1 MLRRLRFR
9 SPSSAEFAITLL
21 GVVLSG
27 VALGRFPFAI
37 VVRAPFAE
45 AVIHAVLVGAPGL
58 VLVYGGQ
65 RLSESGIDPEAYPR
79 VAHWC
84 FGGLG
89 VVLVGLGLLGLN
101 PAGQIANPVEAGILA
116 TAIGSV
122 GGFTIGLH
130 DAQAITR
137 ANEAEAHQRR
147 LRRQKQ
153 ALERQNEQL
162 ESFASMLAH
171 ELRNPLQIAQIYL
184 QQIPA
189 DDGSALAEVE
199 HAHDRIEEMIDILL
213 VTARRTDPDIS
224 WEAVALADACSE
236 TWSAVETNGAKL
248 VVETDRTIR
257 VDPLHLRHL
266 LENLC
271 KNAVEHSST
280 SPRRNDEDAV
290 EHSSTS
296 NRPSG
301 DDAAGHGDWSPTLTV
316 GDLPDGFYVADDG
329 PGIPV
334 DDRDTVFD
342 AGYSTRKG
350 GIGLGLT
357 FVARLAD
364 TYGWECAATESEA
377 GGARFEFTGV
387 DLVESESR

>member
-9 SPSSAEFAITLL
+9 SPRSAEFAITLL
-21 GVVLSG
+21 GIVLSG
-27 VALGRFPFAI
+27 VAIGRFPFAV

-58 VLVYGGQ
+58 VLVYGGL

-84 FGGLG
+84 FGGVG
-89 VVLVGLGLLGLN
+89 VLLVGLGLLGLN
-101 PAGQIANPVEAGILA
+101 PAGRIANPVEAGIFA
-116 TAIGSV
+116 TAIGGV

-130 DAQAITR
+130 DAQAVTR
-137 ANEAEAHQRR
+137 AEEAEAHQRR

-184 QQIPA
+184 QQIPT

-224 WEAVALADACSE
+224 WEAVPLADVCTE
-236 TWSAVETNGAKL
+236 TWSAVETNGAEL
-248 VVETDRTIR
+248 AVETDRTIR
-257 VDPLHLRHL
+257 ADPLHLRHL

-280 SPRRNDEDAV
+280 SPRRNDENAV
-290 EHSSTS
+290 E
-296 NRPSG
+296 
-301 DDAAGHGDWSPTLTV
+301 HGDWSPTVRV
-316 GDLPDGFYVADDG
+316 GDLPDGFFVADDG
-329 PGIPV
+329 PGIPE
-334 DDRDTVFD
+334 DERETVFD
-342 AGYSTRKG
+342 AGYSTRKD

-377 GGARFEFTGV
+377 GGARFEFRNV
-387 DLVESESR
+387 ELVESEGR